1 MRLWSTVQVTIG
13 PLTATDNRP
22 SNEIELTVARVI
34 RATIHFLL
42 VSMSVHAG
50 NFMDFRNHSPPLLH
64 LPPVQQE
71 LRQALRQEHQALRQ
85 EQQPS
90 SPPAVL

>member
-1 MRLWSTVQVTIG
+1 MQVTIG
-13 PLTATDNRP
+13 PLTATNDRP

-64 LPPVQQE
+64 LPPVQQGR
-71 LRQALRQEHQALRQ
+71 RQALRQGLQAERQ

-90 SPPAVL
+90 LPPAVL